1 MKNKVAAVSITA
13 IVWAL
18 AGGIFGA
25 IFSGL
30 HQILLALG
38 LHGWQPLVV
47 GGAIAAMTTSAF
59 YGSMPVALIGA
70 MAGMLGSIGTLM
82 VSGQP
87 VVLPVIAGVCALT
100 GLVVGLFHSWVLPGN
115 ARPLGVILT
124 GLLAGSTAGA
134 LMAWGLSL
142 VGQPVGPFVIAAGV
156 VALVGALFQFTRPH
170 ILRGCF
176 TWLPEGLGTPVV
188 AGVIAAVV
196 GAAVGIMSG
205 LGSSGLGQAVADEI
219 QQLFA
224 AMPMGFLGG
233 MVGGAI
239 TGAILEMIGV
249 PLEDEIEHN
258 L

>member
-1 MKNKVAAVSITA
+1 MTSKVGAVSVTA
-13 IVWAL
+13 LVWAL

-25 IFSGL
+25 IFTGL
-30 HQILLALG
+30 HQVLLALG
-38 LHGWQPLVV
+38 LEGWQPLVL

-70 MAGMLGSIGTLM
+70 MAGMLGAIGTL
-82 VSGQP
+82 VVGGQP
-87 VVLPVIAGVCALT
+87 VVLPVISAVCALT

-124 GLLAGSTAGA
+124 GLLAGATAGA
-134 LMAWGLSL
+134 VVAWGLGV
-142 VGQPVGPFVIAAGV
+142 VGQPVRPFVIAAGV
-156 VALVGALFQFTRPH
+156 VALVGGLFQLTRPH

-176 TWLPEGLGTPVV
+176 TWLPRGLGTPLV

-196 GAAVGIMSG
+196 GAAVGILSEFGSTG
-205 LGSSGLGQAVADEI
+205 LAQSAAEEL
-219 QQLFA
+219 QQIFGAL
-224 AMPMGFLGG
+224 PGGFLGG
-233 MVGGAI
+233 MLGGAV
-239 TGAILEMIGV
+239 TGAILELIGI

>member
-1 MKNKVAAVSITA
+1 MKNKVAAVSVTA
-13 IVWAL
+13 VVWAL
-18 AGGIFGA
+18 AGGLFGA
-25 IFSGL
+25 IFTGL
-30 HQILLALG
+30 YQVLLALG
-38 LHGWQPLVV
+38 LEGWHPLVV

-82 VSGQP
+82 VGGQP
-87 VVLPVIAGVCALT
+87 VMLPVIAGVCAVT
-100 GLVVGLFHSWVLPGN
+100 GFVVGLFHSWLLPGN

-124 GLLAGSTAGA
+124 GLLAGGTAGA
-134 LMAWGLSL
+134 VLAWVLGL

-156 VALVGALFQFTRPH
+156 VALVGTMFQLTRPH

-176 TWLPEGLGTPVV
+176 TWLPQGLGTPVV

-196 GAAVGIMSG
+196 GAAVGIMTG
-205 LGSSGLGQAVADEI
+205 IGGSEPGQSFADGI
-219 QQLFA
+219 QQIFA

-233 MVGGAI
+233 MLGGAI
-239 TGAILEMIGV
+239 TGAILEMVGI
-249 PLEDEIEHN
+249 PLEDEIEHS

>member
-1 MKNKVAAVSITA
+1 MKNKVAAISITA
-13 IVWAL
+13 VVWAL
-18 AGGIFGA
+18 AGGLFGA
-25 IFSGL
+25 IFIGL
-30 HQILLALG
+30 HQVLLSLG
-38 LHGWQPLVV
+38 LQGWQPLVV

-70 MAGMLGSIGTLM
+70 MAGILGSIGTLM
-82 VSGQP
+82 VGGQP

-100 GLVVGLFHSWVLPGN
+100 GIVVGLFHSWLMPGT

-124 GLLAGSTAGA
+124 GLFAGGTAGA
-134 LMAWGLSL
+134 VVAWGLDV
-142 VGQPVGPFVIAAGV
+142 VGQPVRPFVIAAGV
-156 VALVGALFQFTRPH
+156 VALVGSLFQLTRPH

-176 TWLPEGLGTPVV
+176 TWLPRGLGAPAV

-196 GAAVGIMSG
+196 GAAVGVMTGIG
-205 LGSSGLGQAVADEI
+205 GSEPGQSFADGI
-219 QQLFA
+219 QQIFA

-239 TGAILEMIGV
+239 TGAFLEMVGV